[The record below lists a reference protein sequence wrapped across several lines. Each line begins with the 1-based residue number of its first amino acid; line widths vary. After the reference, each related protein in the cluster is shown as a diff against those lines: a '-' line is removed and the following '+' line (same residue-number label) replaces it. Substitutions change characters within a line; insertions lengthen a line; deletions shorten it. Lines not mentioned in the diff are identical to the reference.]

1 MLDLTFG
8 LGGHSLAMLKQDD
21 NLEVIGLELDKRI
34 LDYFHK

>member
-8 LGGHSLAMLKQDD
+8 LGGHSLKMLEKDD
-21 NLEVIGLELDKRI
+21 YLEVIGLELDKRI